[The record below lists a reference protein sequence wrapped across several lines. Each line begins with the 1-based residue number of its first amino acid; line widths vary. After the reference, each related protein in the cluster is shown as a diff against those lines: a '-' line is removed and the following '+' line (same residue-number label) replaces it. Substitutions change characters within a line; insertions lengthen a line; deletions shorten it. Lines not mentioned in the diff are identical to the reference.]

1 MNQKMDPVKKEV
13 KPAWP
18 ISRLEMNGAVYK
30 HTLVVL
36 QTLKEHVDRRGYDEP
51 IAFDDLLQLHAN
63 AMNRIQMRGEGQKG
77 PAQNKGETPITKRE
91 TDSVSH
97 DGEDDDVCDVR
108 KRKLL
113 TRRLY
118 DVISVMEAL
127 DMIAY
132 IKSNPNKKAKN
143 KHFFLKGASP
153 HSLRDIAM
161 EAETVC
167 PCHSSCQCVCRS
179 L

>member
-1 MNQKMDPVKKEV
+1 
-13 KPAWP
+13 
-18 ISRLEMNGAVYK
+18 MNGAVYQ

-63 AMNRIQMRGEGQKG
+63 AMNKIQMRGEGQKG

-132 IKSNPNKKAKN
+132 IKSNPNKKTKN

-153 HSLRDIAM
+153 YSLRDIAIVALGSRNCLPVSQLLPM
-161 EAETVC
+161 CLPFT
-167 PCHSSCQCVCRS
+167 
-179 L
+179 